1 MRSAGI
7 RTLLVS
13 AAIVASACDTAERGR
28 ELRLAS
34 FVGSRHP
41 IVAAVF
47 DPFAEELATASG
59 GRLTVRQFPGATL
72 NSAPAQQYSRLV
84 ERVADISFGLPGYT
98 MQRFPMTALLG
109 FPGMSPD
116 AITGTERLWQAM
128 PVIETE
134 YEAKVL
140 GLWAAE
146 PKILLS
152 ATRRIDEAEDLRGMI
167 VSAASAQDVEY
178 LERVGA
184 AAMSLPTSEAHQALT
199 TGAIDAVFAD
209 PSTIA
214 SFSLWEPAEYITMNF
229 PPIASA
235 FFLLMNQDV
244 YAELSQQ
251 ERSWVDAASG
261 RELSLRGAQAYVA
274 AARRG
279 LALAEQ
285 DGIEFITMSDDELE
299 KIYALFAPVMEG
311 ELARAYTEELTGADI
326 VALMM
331 GRDP

>member
-1 MRSAGI
+1 MKA
-7 RTLLVS
+7 VS
-13 AAIVASACDTAERGR
+13 ALMLACAVVTWGCAAPEPERGR
-28 ELRLAS
+28 ELRLSS

-41 IVAAVF
+41 VVSAVF

-59 GRLTVRQFPGATL
+59 GRLTVRQYPGATL

-116 AITGTERLWQAM
+116 AVTGTERLWRAM
-128 PVIETE
+128 PLIETE
-134 YEAKVL
+134 YAARVL

-146 PKILLS
+146 PKLLIS
-152 ATRRIDEAEDLRGMI
+152 ATRRIDEVDDLRGMI
-167 VSAASAQDVEY
+167 VSAASAQDVAY
-178 LERVGA
+178 LEQAGA

-214 SFSLWEPAEYITMNF
+214 SFSLWEPAEYITLNF

-235 FFLLMNQDV
+235 FFLLMNQRT
-244 YAELSQQ
+244 YAELSPQ
-251 ERSWVDAASG
+251 ERDWVDASSG
-261 RELSLRGAQAYVA
+261 LDLSLRGARAYVA
-274 AARRG
+274 TATRGLELARR
-279 LALAEQ
+279 
-285 DGIEFITMSDDELE
+285 DGIEFTEMPEEELE
-299 KIYALFAPVMEG
+299 KIYALFSGVMQD
-311 ELARAYTEELTGADI
+311 ELERDFGDGLTGAEI
-326 VALMM
+326 VAMM
-331 GRDP
+331 KGNGG

>member
-1 MRSAGI
+1 MKAISA
-7 RTLLVS
+7 LMLAC
-13 AAIVASACDTAERGR
+13 AALASGCAAPETERGR
-28 ELRLAS
+28 ELRLSS

-41 IVAAVF
+41 VVTAVF
-47 DPFAEELATASG
+47 DPFAEDLATASG
-59 GRLTVRQFPGATL
+59 GRLTVRQYPGATL

-116 AITGTERLWQAM
+116 AVTGTERLWRAM

-146 PKILLS
+146 PKLLIS
-152 ATRRIDEAEDLRGMI
+152 ATRRIDEVDDLRGMI
-167 VSAASAQDVEY
+167 VSAASAQDVAY
-178 LERVGA
+178 LEQAGA

-214 SFSLWEPAEYITMNF
+214 SFSLWEPAEYITVNF

-235 FFLLMNQDV
+235 FFLLMNEQA
-244 YAELSQQ
+244 YAELSAQ
-251 ERSWVDAASG
+251 ERAWVDSTSG
-261 RELSLRGAQAYVA
+261 PELSQRGARAYVA
-274 AARRG
+274 TAMRGLELARR
-279 LALAEQ
+279 
-285 DGIEFITMSDDELE
+285 DGIEFIEMPEKELQE
-299 KIYALFAPVMEG
+299 IYSLFSGVMED
-311 ELARAYTEELTGADI
+311 ELARDFGDGLTGADI

-331 GRDP
+331 GHGF

>member
-1 MRSAGI
+1 MARMPK
-7 RTLLVS
+7 LVVTV
-13 AAIVASACDTAERGR
+13 AAVLCTACTATEQGR

-41 IVAAVF
+41 AVAAVF
-47 DPFAEELATASG
+47 DPFAAELASVSG

-72 NSAPAQQYSRLV
+72 NSAPAQQYSRLL
-84 ERVADISFGLPGYT
+84 EGVADISFGLPGYT

-116 AITGTERLWQAM
+116 AITGTERLWQGM
-128 PVIETE
+128 PAIEVE
-134 YEAKVL
+134 YEARVL

-146 PKILLS
+146 PKVLIS
-152 ATRRIDEAEDLRGMI
+152 ATRRIDEADDLRGMI
-167 VSAASAQDVEY
+167 VSAASAQDVAY

-209 PSTIA
+209 PSTLA
-214 SFSLWEPAEYITMNF
+214 SFSLWEPAQYITMNF

-235 FFLLMNQDV
+235 FFLLMNQEV
-244 YAELSQQ
+244 YEGLSFQ
-251 ERSWVDAASG
+251 ERAWLDAASG
-261 RELSLRGAQAYVA
+261 LELSLRGAQTYVA
-274 AARRG
+274 NARRG
-279 LALAEQ
+279 LSLAEQ
-285 DGIEFITMSDDELE
+285 DGIELTNMSDAELE
-299 KIYALFAPVMEG
+299 KIYSLFASVMDE
-311 ELARAYTEELTGADI
+311 ELQREFANGLTGADV

-331 GRDP
+331 GQDR